1 MSVLVERAQSQA
13 AAYRASGIDDLLL
26 AVIATPLGSVELSL
40 KETIAPF
47 TARYFVDAVESGYYK
62 RGAIYRSTR
71 LGVPDGPFLLQGGG
85 ALATLRGDRPDR
97 AIPEMLE
104 TLEGTD
110 LTGLRHQRGTLSL
123 ARDLGRSGHVL
134 PEFFIC
140 LGDFPSLDAGGR
152 SLHDDRGFPAFGEV
166 SSGIELLDA
175 LARSECGGHSSHP
188 RLVGEML
195 SEPLV
200 IHHLRGVE

>member
-1 MSVLVERAQSQA
+1 MLVSRVSKSES
-13 AAYRASGIDDLLL
+13 LN
-26 AVIATPLGSVELSL
+26 AVI
-40 KETIAPF
+40 ETERGEIGLALFQLVAPV
-47 TARYFVDAVESGYYK
+47 TCRYFLEAIEGGYYDQ
-62 RGAIYRSTR
+62 GAVYRSTR

-85 ALATLRGDRPDR
+85 ALATLTSERPDH
-97 AIPEMLE
+97 AAPPMLE

-110 LTGLRHQRGTLSL
+110 RTGLRHRRGTLSL

-166 SSGIELLDA
+166 SSGTELLDA
-175 LARSECGGHSSHP
+175 LAGGECGGHSNHP

-195 SEPLV
+195 SEPLAIER
-200 IHHLRGVE
+200 IHIGE